1 MLTAKLPGK
10 NTGLSLTE
18 NTDDLFIK
26 KTLLYGGLL
35 IRLMKT
41 LHRGIQSAGS
51 RSQPAFVVIFMTF
64 INHFLH
70 ETDIT

>member
-41 LHRGIQSAGS
+41 LHRGIQIS
-51 RSQPAFVVIFMTF
+51 REQVTASIRS
-64 INHFLH
+64 NLYDLH
-70 ETDIT
+70 